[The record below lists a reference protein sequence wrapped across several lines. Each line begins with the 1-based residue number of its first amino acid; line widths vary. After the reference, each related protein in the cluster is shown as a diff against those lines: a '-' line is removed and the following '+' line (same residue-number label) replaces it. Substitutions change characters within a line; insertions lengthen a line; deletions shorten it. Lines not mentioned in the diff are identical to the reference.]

1 MSQSNWRPEM
11 IPDLHGKTIL
21 VTGANSGIGLEAVKC
36 FAARGAEIIMA
47 CRNADKAEDAAAV
60 VRADTADAELAI
72 MSLDLADLGS
82 IEAFANEVKRRYG
95 KIDVL
100 LNNAGLMAPPLQ
112 HTKDGFEMQF
122 GTNHLGHFA
131 LTGQLLPVLEAAPA
145 PRVVQIASVMHL
157 IGKFYWNNLNA
168 EKWYSRWAFY
178 GQSKLANLVFG
189 RDLNRRLERSD
200 SKLRAY
206 VAHPGYSATHLQD
219 TVMGGQIINRIMAQ
233 PASMGCLPGVMAAT
247 SDALQAGGYYG
258 PDSKL
263 LGLRGYPAAAF
274 ARKIADDLTVA
285 RRLWDVSESMTGV
298 RYLSRQ

>member
-1 MSQSNWRPEM
+1 MGRSNWHPEL
-11 IPDLHGKTIL
+11 IPDLKRKTIL

-36 FAARGAEIIMA
+36 FAARGAQIIMA
-47 CRNADKAEDAAAV
+47 CRNAEKAEEAAAE
-60 VRADTADAELAI
+60 VRAETADANLTI
-72 MSLDLADLGS
+72 MSLDLADLSS
-82 IEAFANEVKRRYG
+82 IEAFAKAVNSRYE
-95 KIDVL
+95 KVDVL

-168 EKWYSRWAFY
+168 DKWYSRWAFY

-189 RDLNRRLERSD
+189 KDLNRRLELSG
-200 SKLRAY
+200 SKVRAY

-247 SDALQAGGYYG
+247 SDTLQPGGYYG

-263 LGLRGYPAAAF
+263 LGLRGYPATAF
-274 ARKIADDLTVA
+274 ARKITDDLAVA
-285 RRLWDVSESMTGV
+285 KRLWDVSESMTGV
-298 RYLSRQ
+298 SYLNNE